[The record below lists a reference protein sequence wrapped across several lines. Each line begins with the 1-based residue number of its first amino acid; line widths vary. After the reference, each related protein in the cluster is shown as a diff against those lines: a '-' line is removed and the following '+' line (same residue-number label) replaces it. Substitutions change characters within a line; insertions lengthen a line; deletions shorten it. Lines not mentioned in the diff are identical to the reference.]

1 MNNFQLVSYSIN
13 KRINERGMIVLTYTK
28 LKEILDRYP
37 HCFKTVKEKEEEFDR
52 LVERI
57 EKRPI
62 TFIRSDRVID

>member
-1 MNNFQLVSYSIN
+1 
-13 KRINERGMIVLTYTK
+13 MIVLTYTK

-57 EKRPI
+57 EKGQLHLSGR
-62 TFIRSDRVID
+62 TA

>member
-1 MNNFQLVSYSIN
+1 
-13 KRINERGMIVLTYTK
+13 MIVLTYTK